1 MPYCPNC
8 GAKAE
13 ARFCAQC
20 GSAVQVAPPVE
31 PAPEQPTL
39 ETPAPPPAYRAPAS
53 RPLADNV
60 AAALCYVLGPI
71 TGILFLTMEPYRR
84 NPNIRFHAW
93 QSSFLA
99 VAGFV
104 AVSVVNA
111 ILGGFLVAVSLGFL
125 ASMLSV
131 LMTLAVLAI
140 WVYMLA
146 VAYQGKT
153 VVLPIIG
160 PWARKQA

>member
-1 MPYCPNC
+1 
-8 GAKAE
+8 
-13 ARFCAQC
+13 
-20 GSAVQVAPPVE
+20 
-31 PAPEQPTL
+31 
-39 ETPAPPPAYRAPAS
+39 
-53 RPLADNV
+53 
-60 AAALCYVLGPI
+60 
-71 TGILFLTMEPYRR
+71 
-84 NPNIRFHAW
+84 
-93 QSSFLA
+93 
-99 VAGFV
+99 
-104 AVSVVNA
+104 VSVVNA